1 MEHKQ
6 DIEETVKMLADY
18 MENGFLDNIISLFR
32 QDMTYYP
39 YIGELLGDE
48 RLGVRIGTTALV
60 ETLLEDC
67 IDNIFS
73 AIPGIAKLLKDE
85 NPSIRGD
92 AAHLLGIIDHKD
104 ALPFLADA
112 VNDEHY
118 LVREAAEEAIDK
130 IMTVDS
136 D

>member
-1 MEHKQ
+1 MDIGNKQ

-18 MENGFLDNIISLFR
+18 MENGFLDNIVSMFR

-48 RLGVRIGTTALV
+48 RLGVRIGTTARV

-73 AIPGIAKLLKDE
+73 AIPGIA
-85 NPSIRGD
+85 
-92 AAHLLGIIDHKD
+92 
-104 ALPFLADA
+104 
-112 VNDEHY
+112 
-118 LVREAAEEAIDK
+118 
-130 IMTVDS
+130 
-136 D
+136 

>member
-1 MEHKQ
+1 MEKQQ

-18 MENGFLDNIISLFR
+18 MENGFLDNIVSMFR

-60 ETLLEDC
+60 ETLLEDYS
-67 IDNIFS
+67 DNVFS
-73 AIPGIAKLLKDE
+73 AIPGIARLLKNE
-85 NPSIRGD
+85 NPTIRGD
-92 AAHLLGIIDHKD
+92 AAHLLGIIGHKD
-104 ALPFLADA
+104 ALPFLADT

-118 LVREAAEEAIDK
+118 LVRETAEEAIDN